1 MFDILILIAG
11 LAITIGAATLLVDG
25 ASCLA
30 RALHVSDLAIGLTI
44 VAFGTSAP
52 ELTVSVIAALSGN
65 TTLALGN
72 VLGSNIANILLIL
85 GCAAVICPLAIQKS
99 TQWKE
104 IPFALMAVVAAA
116 ICAHDIFIDGAAG
129 NCISRVDGLM
139 LLLFFT
145 IFLYYS
151 YRLAQRGE
159 SAQPEGCVRRMRTWV
174 AIVWIIL
181 GLGGLFL
188 GGKLLVTSAVCVA
201 LRFGMSESMTGLTI
215 VAVGT
220 SLPEMATSIVAAI
233 KKNPDI
239 AVGNVVGSNI
249 FNIFFILGTTAI
261 IRPVPMAPMSTVD
274 LAVATMA
281 TVLLFL
287 SAFTFRKKKIDRVE
301 GALFLALYA
310 GYLAYLIA
318 TQTH

>member
-1 MFDILILIAG
+1 
-11 LAITIGAATLLVDG
+11 
-25 ASCLA
+25 
-30 RALHVSDLAIGLTI
+30 
-44 VAFGTSAP
+44 
-52 ELTVSVIAALSGN
+52 
-65 TTLALGN
+65 
-72 VLGSNIANILLIL
+72 
-85 GCAAVICPLAIQKS
+85 
-99 TQWKE
+99 
-104 IPFALMAVVAAA
+104 
-116 ICAHDIFIDGAAG
+116 
-129 NCISRVDGLM
+129 
-139 LLLFFT
+139 
-145 IFLYYS
+145 
-151 YRLAQRGE
+151 
-159 SAQPEGCVRRMRTWV
+159 
-174 AIVWIIL
+174 
-181 GLGGLFL
+181 
-188 GGKLLVTSAVCVA
+188 
-201 LRFGMSESMTGLTI
+201 
-215 VAVGT
+215 
-220 SLPEMATSIVAAI
+220 MATSIVAAI